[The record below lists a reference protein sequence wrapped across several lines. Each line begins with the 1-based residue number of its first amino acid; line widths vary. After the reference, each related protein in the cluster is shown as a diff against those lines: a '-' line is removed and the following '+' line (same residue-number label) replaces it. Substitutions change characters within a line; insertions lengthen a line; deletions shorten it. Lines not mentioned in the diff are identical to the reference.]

1 MRSSIRIHSWTFV
14 ISVASYR
21 YSVDCRLWS
30 IFYAEDT
37 YLLFLHK
44 GLEQLKEA
52 LNINFSNICDWF
64 VDNKLSIDFE
74 EEKTKSILFSIINR
88 KRKIVTSNIQ
98 YGDVK
103 IKQYSK
109 VTYLGF
115 ELVSK
120 WFYLS
125 AKEVVRRLLYLTY

>member
-1 MRSSIRIHSWTFV
+1 M
-14 ISVASYR
+14 
-21 YSVDCRLWS
+21 
-30 IFYAEDT
+30 
-37 YLLFLHK
+37 LFLHK

-74 EEKTKSILFSIINR
+74 EEKTKSILFSTINR

-120 WFYLS
+120 
-125 AKEVVRRLLYLTY
+125 